1 MDEQEAHGK
10 IQREEENLWNV
21 KKESGHLGGVWEC
34 YQGLQGCH
42 KEGWSPPGIKSVEG
56 SQGQQERLL

>member
-42 KEGWSPPGIKSVEG
+42 KEG
-56 SQGQQERLL
+56 